1 MKITLE
7 DIPGNE
13 TEVIIRGNIADSKVQ
28 HIIALLKSSN
38 VSSKL
43 IVYDESTEVLI
54 DINEVYYF
62 ETTDRK
68 AWVVT
73 EKGKYICKY
82 TLSEISAMFRSHGIV
97 QIGKSLLVNIH
108 HVSSLSAE
116 FSGNYIVSLSNE
128 SSLLASRFYMKEFRN
143 AIMEG

>member
-7 DIPGNE
+7 DVPGTE
-13 TEVIIRGNIADSKVQ
+13 TEVIIRGNIADNKVQ

-43 IVYDESTEVLI
+43 IVYDESTEVLT
-54 DINEVYYF
+54 DITEVYYF

-68 AWVVT
+68 TWAIT
-73 EKGKYICKY
+73 KKGKYMCKY
-82 TLSEISAMFRSHGIV
+82 TLSEISAMFRTQGIV
-97 QIGKSLLVNIH
+97 QIGKSILVNIH

-116 FSGNYIVSLSNE
+116 FSGNYVVSLSDG
-128 SSLLASRFYMKEFRN
+128 SKLLASRFYMKEFRN